1 MRSLRLTL
9 NDYESDHKTFLDRSG
24 KETMETR
31 RIKTLAIE
39 MFKTVNKL
47 NPNFM
52 KTILHLKQTL
62 A

>member
-1 MRSLRLTL
+1 MRYLRLTL

-24 KETMETR
+24 KETMEIR

>member
-1 MRSLRLTL
+1 MRYLRLTL

-24 KETMETR
+24 KETMGIR

-47 NPNFM
+47 NPNSM